1 MSATA
6 PTGRVRT
13 TGIHTAAGGALVNFI
28 SVNARDL
35 VDFEDWYSFEHFPER
50 LAVPGF
56 RRGRRY
62 VEVAPEPESR
72 PVEFLSIY
80 ETEDVGTLTSE
91 AYLAALDSPTEW
103 TRRVAATFVGNE
115 RSVGTLQ
122 SFDGAGRS
130 GHIAAVRFSP
140 APGSEDRVR
149 DAIRSA
155 LASAVEAR
163 VIVRGSLIEDDR
175 QAAAAKESTAEGRS
189 MAGSSKGVQ
198 TRWLI
203 VAERHGIAW
212 RGERNALASLLLPDA
227 IGTDVRD
234 VLLQE
239 FALIVD
245 QVA

>member
-6 PTGRVRT
+6 PAARAQSTSVAT
-13 TGIHTAAGGALVNFI
+13 TVGGALVNFI
-28 SVNARDL
+28 SVEAHDL

-80 ETEDVGTLTSE
+80 ETDDVATLTSE

-103 TRRVAATFVGNE
+103 TRRVAATFVGND

-130 GHIAAVRFSP
+130 GHVTIVRFSP
-140 APGSEDRVR
+140 APGSEERVR
-149 DAIRSA
+149 EAISSA
-155 LASAVEAR
+155 LVSAVESR
-163 VIVRGSLIEDDR
+163 VIVRGSLVEDDR

-189 MAGSSKGVQ
+189 MAGSSAGAQ

-203 VAERHGIAW
+203 VAERHGVAW
-212 RGERNALASLLLPDA
+212 RRERDALASLLLPGS
-227 IGTDVRD
+227 IRTDVHD

-239 FALIVD
+239 FALVVD
-245 QVA
+245 QAA